1 MKGQPKGLIAA
12 ALANMG
18 ERFGFY
24 IMMAILTLFI
34 SAKFGLNETTAGY
47 IYSGFYA
54 SIYLLALVGGII
66 ADKTRNYKGTI
77 MWGLVVMS
85 LGYLII
91 AIPTPTP
98 VSSLPLYLT
107 LTCVGLLVIAFGNG
121 LFKGNLQALVGQM
134 YDNKE
139 FSAKRES
146 GFQIFYMFINIGGFF
161 APFVAIGVRNWW
173 LKVNNFDY
181 NAKLPEL
188 CHEYLAKGEHMAGE
202 GLANLT
208 SYANSAYL
216 DGTPVSAAGLHD
228 FCNGYLDVFNRGFHY
243 AFIAAIVMMLVS
255 LVIYLSNKRRF
266 PDPSKKAAAGGVKA
280 SAEEITMSAQEIR
293 QRIYALFA
301 VFGVV
306 IFFWVSFHQNG
317 YSLTYFARDYVN
329 LDVININLGFTTIKG
344 AEIFQSV
351 NPFFVVT
358 LTPLIMWF
366 FGWLRK
372 RNIEVST
379 PMKIAIGMGI
389 AATAYLFL
397 MFFSFALPD
406 KAALAGMKADQVQ
419 SILVTPWVMVGLY
432 FILTVAELF
441 ISPLGLAFVSKV
453 APPHMQG
460 LMQGFWLAATAVGNA
475 LLFVGGWLY
484 MHTPMWA
491 TWCVFVAA
499 CGMSM
504 LVMLSMVR
512 WLERRE
518 RGRGCPVRLS
528 MVCVPCCA
536 RDPAGMS
543 CCACPGTRSALPPP
557 GLSRPVCV
565 PAVFQALLGILSL
578 SARTEAGHL
587 AHCSS
592 LLLCSPFGVLFA
604 DETEENRKLFWFHK
618 FSFYICLR
626 IRNI

>member
-34 SAKFGLNETTAGY
+34 SAKFGLDEATAGY

-66 ADKTRNYKGTI
+66 ADKTKNYKATI
-77 MWGLVVMS
+77 MWGLIVMS
-85 LGYLII
+85 IGYLLI

-98 VSSLPLYLT
+98 VPSLWLYLT
-107 LTCVGLLVIAFGNG
+107 LTCLGLLVIAFGNG

-134 YDNKE
+134 YDNSE

-181 NAKLPEL
+181 NAKLPAL
-188 CHEYLAKGEHMAGE
+188 CHEYLAKGEEMVGE
-202 GLANLT
+202 GLANLN
-208 SYANSAYL
+208 SYASAAHL
-216 DGTPVSAAGLHD
+216 DGTPVSDLGA
-228 FCNGYLDVFNRGFHY
+228 FCNTYLDVFNRGFHY

-329 LDVININLGFTTIKG
+329 LDVINIDLGFTTIKG

-351 NPFFVVT
+351 NPFFVVF
-358 LTPLIMWF
+358 LTPIIMWF

-372 RNIEVST
+372 RDIEVST

-389 AATAYLFL
+389 AALAYVFL
-397 MFFSFALPD
+397 MLFSLALPT
-406 KAALAGMKADQVQ
+406 KAELAGMRADEVQ
-419 SILVTPWVMVGLY
+419 SLLVTPWVMVGLY

-484 MHTPMWA
+484 LHMPMWA
-491 TWCVFVAA
+491 TWAVFVAA
-499 CGMSM
+499 CGLSM

-512 WLERRE
+512 WLER
-518 RGRGCPVRLS
+518 V
-528 MVCVPCCA
+528 
-536 RDPAGMS
+536 
-543 CCACPGTRSALPPP
+543 T
-557 GLSRPVCV
+557 
-565 PAVFQALLGILSL
+565 
-578 SARTEAGHL
+578 
-587 AHCSS
+587 
-592 LLLCSPFGVLFA
+592 
-604 DETEENRKLFWFHK
+604 K
-618 FSFYICLR
+618 
-626 IRNI
+626 